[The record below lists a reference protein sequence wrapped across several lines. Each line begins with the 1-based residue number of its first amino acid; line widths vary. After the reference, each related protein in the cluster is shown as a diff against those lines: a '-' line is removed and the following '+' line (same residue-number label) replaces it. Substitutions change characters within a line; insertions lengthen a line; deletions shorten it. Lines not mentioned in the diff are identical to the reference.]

1 MWISTLK
8 SQMIVLTEG
17 EIYHN
22 NVLIVLIPYHFRIQ
36 IRHPYT
42 SRFLVYSFY
51 ITHGQILRFQIL
63 CQSAALKL
71 YEKYKILLL

>member
-1 MWISTLK
+1 MWMSTLK

-36 IRHPYT
+36 TRHLYT
-42 SRFLVYSFY
+42 SRFLVYLFLYYSWTDPEISNILSKCSFE
-51 ITHGQILRFQIL
+51 IV
-63 CQSAALKL
+63 
-71 YEKYKILLL
+71 